1 MRLLTE
7 TEGSSES
14 KSILSD
20 SITYSV
26 QPDLATGT
34 GETWRPAA
42 PAASEVREAEEAD
55 ELNLQMQIQHRASG
69 SRAKSSWAGMG
80 LVSKPRASSSSSSR
94 FQQMQQHQ
102 LELET
107 VLAEPDVDT
116 AVAEAASK
124 RATTSLTGTGA
135 PMAAGLAMTDATM
148 ARRARGA
155 TVNCMVREEW

>member
-1 MRLLTE
+1 MRFLTDIKV
-7 TEGSSES
+7 SSEGE
-14 KSILSD
+14 SILSD
-20 SITYSV
+20 SITYRV
-26 QPDLATGT
+26 QPDLTTGA
-34 GETWRPAA
+34 GETWRFAA
-42 PAASEVREAEEAD
+42 PEVREADEAD
-55 ELNLQMQIQHRASG
+55 ELEPQTQMQHRASG

-102 LELET
+102 VVVAT
-107 VLAEPDVDT
+107 VLAAFDEDT

-155 TVNCMVREEW
+155 TVNCMVKGEW